1 MPLVAA
7 HERTIRVIRRAG
19 GLASGGAAAYHEFF
33 RNVASSSSSF
43 PPRAYL
49 RCGISTEKELRYVR
63 YEHEVE

>member
-33 RNVASSSSSF
+33 RNVASSNSSF
-43 PPRAYL
+43 TSRTDW
-49 RCGISTEKELRYVR
+49 RCGMLTEKELRYVR
-63 YEHEVE
+63 HEHDVE